1 MKLAKGRLLS
11 LIAAVAVVTLGAG
24 AALAQLSDDAKFVK
38 AIKDGNMREIQ
49 IRIVNGGNVNARDAS
64 GTPALVIAAKNG
76 MASVVKFLVTNGARP
91 NAEARET
98 GMTALMYAAEVG
110 DARVVRLL
118 VSQGADMDG
127 TDKRGE
133 TALMKA
139 AQSGKR
145 SAAKALLELGADH
158 ELEDYTGRTALQI
171 ARNNRRMGVV
181 DALTSA
187 GVEY

>member
-1 MKLAKGRLLS
+1 MKITKGRLLS

-38 AIKDGNMREIQ
+38 AVKDGDMREIQ
-49 IRIVNGGNVNARDAS
+49 TRVVNGGNVNARDSS
-64 GTPALVIAAKNG
+64 GMPALVIAAKNG
-76 MASVVKFLVTNGARP
+76 MASLVKYLVNNGAHA

-110 DARVVRLL
+110 DARVVKLL
-118 VSQGADMDG
+118 VSQGADIDG

-139 AQSGKR
+139 ARSGKR
-145 SAAKALLELGADH
+145 TAAKTLLELGADH
-158 ELEDYTGRTALQI
+158 EMEDYTGRTAFQI
-171 ARNNRRMGVV
+171 ARNNRRMSVV
-181 DALTSA
+181 DAFKSA

>member
-1 MKLAKGRLLS
+1 MKITRGRLLS
-11 LIAAVAVVTLGAG
+11 LIAAVGIITLGAG
-24 AALAQLSDDAKFVK
+24 AALAQLSEDAKFVK
-38 AIKDGNMREIQ
+38 AVKDGDMREIQ
-49 IRIVNGGNVNARDAS
+49 MRVVNGGNVNARDAS
-64 GTPALVIAAKNG
+64 GMPALVIAAKNR
-76 MASVVKFLVTNGARP
+76 MASLVKYLVTNGAHT

-118 VSQGADMDG
+118 VSEGAEIDG
-127 TDKRGE
+127 TDRRGE

-139 AQSGKR
+139 ARSGKR

-158 ELEDYTGRTALQI
+158 EMEDYTGRTALQI
-171 ARNNRRMGVV
+171 ARNSRRISVV
-181 DALTSA
+181 DAFTSA